1 MFVVAMKT
9 TRTRLAV
16 WGIGLMALLAT
27 VLVAAGQPKA
37 VATTAAGNA
46 AGRAALLESLGYDVT
61 PQWTGVR
68 EVAIPAQFDQRWVAY
83 NDLQKA
89 AGYDLTPYQ
98 GERVK
103 CYTYAVQMG
112 DTPATATLY
121 VAEGQVIA
129 GDIAAG
135 DKQWGL
141 VTLKQGE
148 TNGATG

>member
-16 WGIGLMALLAT
+16 WGIGLMALVAVMLAA
-27 VLVAAGQPKA
+27 VRQPAA

-46 AGRAALLESLGYDVT
+46 AGRAALLEGLGYDVT

-68 EVAIPAQFDQRWVAY
+68 EVAIPAEFDEQWAAY

-89 AGYDLTPYQ
+89 AGYDLTPYR

-103 CYTYAVQMG
+103 CYTYTVQMG
-112 DTPATATLY
+112 ETPATATLY
-121 VAEGQVIA
+121 VAEEKVIA
-129 GDIAAG
+129 GDIATG
-135 DKQWGL
+135 EKRWGL
-141 VTLKQGE
+141 VTPKQGE
-148 TNGATG
+148 ANGATG